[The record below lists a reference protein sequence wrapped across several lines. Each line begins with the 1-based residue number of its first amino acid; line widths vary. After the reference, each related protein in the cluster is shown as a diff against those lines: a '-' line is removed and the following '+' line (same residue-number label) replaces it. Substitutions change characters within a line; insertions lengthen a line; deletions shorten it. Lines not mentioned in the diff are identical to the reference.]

1 MKPNR
6 NFDFDV
12 SELELVEESMKYR
25 MRRLLARRETVKK
38 ESSKVAIDAEVKVI
52 YALLGKIHNQKVF
65 YNPRKNIFVGGG

>member
-38 ESSKVAIDAEVKVI
+38 ESSKVVIDAEVKVI
-52 YALLGKIHNQKVF
+52 YSLLGKIHNQKVF
-65 YNPRKNIFVGGG
+65 YNPRKDIFVGGG